1 MKYLKVW
8 TSFLDIIKPLENA
21 EVGRLFINMLI
32 YAETGV
38 EPAEMAGNERFIWPM
53 AKQTI
58 DLAAEKAETLRRNG
72 QRGGRPKTEDIQE
85 KPNESKNNQT
95 EPNDNQT
102 KAYKEKKRKEMERNE
117 IESSFIGDEE
127 AFRIQG
133 DHDLLLNAADD
144 AGFPRTNS
152 VTAGILNL
160 YSEYGKDKVLNGIQ
174 ACVDHG
180 AVNLAYLRACMKD
193 TPKAQKGKILPAQDF
208 QQRDYS
214 GVQKQLEEEQKKHV
228 IEMLCKSNGLWDE
241 VNNRPVDGWRE
252 KLDRMKEG
260 ERSEGA

>member
-8 TSFLDIIKPLENA
+8 TSFLEIIKPLEYA
-21 EVGRLFINMLI
+21 EVGRLFINMLT
-32 YAETGV
+32 YAETGA

-72 QRGGRPKTEDIQE
+72 QRGGRPKTEYNQE
-85 KPNESKNNQT
+85 KAKETKDNQT
-95 EPNDNQT
+95 EPSDNQI
-102 KAYKEKKRKEMERNE
+102 KAYKEKKRKEMESNE
-117 IESSFIGDEE
+117 KKSSSFLDDEE

-133 DHDLLLNAADD
+133 DHDLILNAADD

-152 VTAGILNL
+152 VTAGLLNL
-160 YSEYGKDKVLNGIQ
+160 YSEYGKEKVLNGIQ

-180 AVNLAYLRACMKD
+180 AINLAYLRACMKD
-193 TPKAQKGKILPAQDF
+193 SPKAQKGKILPAQDF

-214 GVQKQLEEEQKKHV
+214 GVDAEIMGNLEK
-228 IEMLCKSNGLWDE
+228 EMAEFKA
-241 VNNRPVDGWRE
+241 
-252 KLDRMKEG
+252 KEG